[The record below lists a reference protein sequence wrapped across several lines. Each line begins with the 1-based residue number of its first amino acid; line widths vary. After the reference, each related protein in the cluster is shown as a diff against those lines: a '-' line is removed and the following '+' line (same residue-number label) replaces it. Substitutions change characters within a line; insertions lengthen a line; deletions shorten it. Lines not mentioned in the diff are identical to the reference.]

1 MVRGGR
7 GRQFSSLFT
16 FNLLLFTFCG
26 RDVHGTRQRREAYT
40 HFAGKN
46 DVLKLDN
53 SRFFDEKSE
62 IQGT

>member
-16 FNLLLFTFCG
+16 FFVG
-26 RDVHGTRQRREAYT
+26 QDVHGTRQRREAYT
-40 HFAGKN
+40 YFAGKN